1 MKRLLVLLQLACA
14 LLFLLWAFRE
24 VDWEDLKGTLPAVSV
39 TAGIVILLFRL
50 LVYTLLGLRLR
61 VLSGGGIPA
70 LLGVVAAILCIGCN
84 NILPARLGEL
94 CKIGYLRGKTSFTAP
109 VLLGAVAVERG
120 MDVFCLLGMA
130 LFFGVSMLP
139 VHPVWGGA
147 AIGMLAFA
155 GWIVLWKTNLVRS
168 CCRVVLPRFL
178 QHWAEEMLVF
188 LESIR
193 RKRILSGVAALS
205 IGIWSCNFI
214 HVELLVNM
222 LFSLD
227 LSLQRVGMLC
237 AVLFGSSAL
246 FLIPGGYGL
255 MEGAVTGLLLFWGV
269 DTTQALAVALW
280 GRLYYSM
287 LPLLLSAVFVTLSP
301 SVSFRQTMHE

>member
-1 MKRLLVLLQLACA
+1 MKRLLILLQLGCA

-24 VDWEDLKGTLPAVSV
+24 VDWEDLKRTLPAVSV

-50 LVYTLLGLRLR
+50 LVYTLLGLRLH

-70 LLGVVAAILCIGCN
+70 LLGVASGILCIGCN

-94 CKIGYLRGKTSFTAP
+94 CKIGYLCGKTSFTAP

-120 MDVFCLLGMA
+120 MDVFCLLGLT

-139 VHPVWGGA
+139 VHPFFLGG
-147 AIGMLAFA
+147 AIGMLALA
-155 GWIVLWKTNLVRS
+155 GWIVFRKTNLVRA
-168 CCRVVLPRFL
+168 CCRVILPRFL
-178 QHWAEEMLVF
+178 QHRAEEMFAF
-188 LESIR
+188 LESIG
-193 RKRILSGVAALS
+193 RKRILSRAAALS

-214 HVELLVNM
+214 HTELLVNM
-222 LFSLD
+222 LFPLDISLK
-227 LSLQRVGMLC
+227 QVGMLC

-280 GRLYYSM
+280 GRLYYSI
-287 LPLLLSAVFVTLSP
+287 LPLVLSAVLVTLSP
-301 SVSFRQTMHE
+301 SGTFRQTTHE